1 VSSAAS
7 PAQSH
12 KKKPV
17 ASPSIPTRESL
28 QRDKNGFILKMRLG
42 EKMLAEY
49 NAKIDTLYSKIKN
62 DTQYYQD
69 LIKVPRNTVEYS
81 SELRARKQTMDTN
94 TTQLVKMS
102 LARSEQY
109 TINNDLKKQFDGM
122 DAFFQ
127 AQMKKL

>member
-1 VSSAAS
+1 
-7 PAQSH
+7 
-12 KKKPV
+12 
-17 ASPSIPTRESL
+17 
-28 QRDKNGFILKMRLG
+28 
-42 EKMLAEY
+42 MLAEY